1 MPPEILLKGKIMD
14 EKQSI
19 SSEEVGSLEDVLGGN
34 DPIVRPVSEP
44 TPDTEPEETG
54 WEKRKRL
61 YEENRKK

>member
-1 MPPEILLKGKIMD
+1 MD

-19 SSEEVGSLEDVLGGN
+19 NSGEVGSLEDVLGEN
-34 DPIVRPVSEP
+34 DPLLRPKLESEP
-44 TPDTEPEETG
+44 DGNLGPDPEPEETP